1 MSKGDATDGS
11 LDLTFQYKIMNP
23 SPCNLGFSEVMER
36 KGRRKRQEV
45 IGVCIRIK
53 VIVEW
58 GVFWCFNEKKMVR
71 MIGFMNLPTKLTQE
85 TH

>member
-1 MSKGDATDGS
+1 
-11 LDLTFQYKIMNP
+11 
-23 SPCNLGFSEVMER
+23 MER